1 MSSRG
6 APQAAS
12 LPEDGAEA
20 TTRQRPYDAS
30 RRRQAA
36 ALRRRHVFTM
46 AGQIFAERGYT
57 ATTVVDVAEAAEV
70 SPELIFKTMGGKPGL
85 LLGAVRTAGTDP
97 RFEDL
102 RAALH
107 GLDLPSLATLEERVD
122 ALLRL
127 AVAAVERISPLVPAL
142 HVAADADEQADR
154 LLGALRREHLVT
166 TRLLVDL
173 LLTDPPA
180 DLAAERTARSQPRS
194 SLGARRRARAAE
206 ELYVL
211 TSAETHHQFVQVVG
225 WTRRRYTAWLRQALL
240 DALHRAVETSA

>member
-1 MSSRG
+1 MASRAAQQV
-6 APQAAS
+6 APS
-12 LPEDGAEA
+12 PESGPRTA
-20 TTRQRPYDAS
+20 RQRPYNAS
-30 RRRQAA
+30 RRREAA
-36 ALRRRHVFTM
+36 ALRRRHVFTV

-102 RAALH
+102 RASLH
-107 GLDLPSLATLEERVD
+107 GLDLPSLGSLEDRVD
-122 ALLRL
+122 ALVRL

-142 HVAADADEQADR
+142 HVAADVDEQADR
-154 LLGALRREHLVT
+154 LLDALRREHLVT

-173 LLTDPPA
+173 LLA
-180 DLAAERTARSQPRS
+180 DLPPDLSGDGQVRSASRS
-194 SLGARRRARAAE
+194 PLGARRRARAAE

-225 WTRRRYTAWLRQALL
+225 WTRRRYAAWLRHALL
-240 DALHRAVETSA
+240 DGLRRAVEPVG